1 MGIRKLERVGNADYW
16 ESTDCLRAIYADA
29 ADGEDLDLSAERARL
44 AKEQADRVSMEN
56 AVTRR
61 ELIPVSVLTV
71 ALARVSAQVAA
82 RLDGVP
88 GRLRIRMRDWE
99 QSDFDAIE
107 EEIAAA
113 RNLAA
118 TVNIEAEDL
127 GSGDDTDS
135 DQ

>member
-1 MGIRKLERVGNADYW
+1 
-16 ESTDCLRAIYADA
+16 
-29 ADGEDLDLSAERARL
+29 
-44 AKEQADRVSMEN
+44 MEN

-71 ALARVSAQVAA
+71 ALARVSSQVAA

-99 QSDFDAIE
+99 QSDFDVIE

-118 TVNIEAEDL
+118 SVTIEASDL